1 MQKKYYFYDM
11 KTNNTNFSSS
21 MNALVKSIRILLIND
36 DLENFYTKVFAL
48 PLYSGKLVKAT
59 VCNVEY
65 RVWSFGCMHIKGGP
79 YCLVEYYKK
88 LFELLLKAS
97 NIDDLLI
104 VFDGLEFDVISEEK
118 EKKII
123 IESNKGLEIRTAA
136 EPSPRTNEKWDIP
149 MGHHNSDA
157 ISLIGMAFSNPLFF
171 HDTYENFIGGHA
183 YDCSGVY
190 VSGEGGKEVSL
201 IDEEGQGDT
210 KAVYPLEP
218 FWKLRLEYQERVYDV
233 KKDCRLIQIAWDG
246 KEFGLYVE
254 FEEEH

>member
-1 MQKKYYFYDM
+1 MQKKIFFYDM
-11 KTNNTNFSSS
+11 KTNNTNLLS
-21 MNALVKSIRILLIND
+21 MKVLVKSIRLLLKNA
-36 DLENFYTKVFAL
+36 DLEEFYLKVFAP
-48 PLYSGKLVKAT
+48 PLYTHKNIKTKACE
-59 VCNVEY
+59 VDYEIC
-65 RVWSFGCMHIKGGP
+65 SFGSMEIGGRSP
-79 YCLVEYYKK
+79 VTIAEVYKK

-104 VFDGLEFDVISEEK
+104 VFDGLEFDVISEEE
-118 EKKII
+118 EKKTI
-123 IESNKGLEIRTAA
+123 IESNQDLKIVTRVKFSTRTGKNLGLYV
-136 EPSPRTNEKWDIP
+136 NND
-149 MGHHNSDA
+149 NSDA
-157 ISLIGMAFSNPLFF
+157 ISLIGVAFSNPLFF

-190 VSGEGGKEVSL
+190 VGGEGGKEVSL

-233 KKDCRLIQIAWDG
+233 KKNCRLIQIAWDG

-254 FEEEH
+254 YEE